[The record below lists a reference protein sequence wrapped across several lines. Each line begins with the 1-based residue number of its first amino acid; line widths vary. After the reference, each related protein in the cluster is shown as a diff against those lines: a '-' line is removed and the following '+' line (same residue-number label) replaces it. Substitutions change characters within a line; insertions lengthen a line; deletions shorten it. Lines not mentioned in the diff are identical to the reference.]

1 MTAITVLLLVV
12 ILAISGINTYRIY
25 ADVKALE
32 DMLLDNRG
40 LPDMGAMNPGGP
52 GRRNRRIT
60 PDRAMSARY
69 FLVQL
74 SEDGT

>member
-1 MTAITVLLLVV
+1 MVRTLQVRFVKTAMTAITVLLLVV

-40 LPDMGAMNPGGP
+40 LPDMGMT
-52 GRRNRRIT
+52 NR
-60 PDRAMSARY
+60 AA
-69 FLVQL
+69 
-74 SEDGT
+74 GTGA